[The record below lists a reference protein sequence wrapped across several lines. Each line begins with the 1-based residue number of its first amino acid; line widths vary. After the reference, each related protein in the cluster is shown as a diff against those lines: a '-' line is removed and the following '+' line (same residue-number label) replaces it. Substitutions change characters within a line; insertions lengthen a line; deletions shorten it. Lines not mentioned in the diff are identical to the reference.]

1 MARFF
6 DLRPGELRPTAAA
19 FATLL
24 VTTAGRTLLETA
36 RDALFL
42 SKLPAT
48 HLPVVYVAI
57 AATGLLMSRLT
68 ARSKKT
74 TPLPIALLISAAIT
88 VAFFLS
94 SQNRSTLFLYA
105 LYLWS
110 GVF

>member
-1 MARFF
+1 
-6 DLRPGELRPTAAA
+6 AA

-24 VTTAGRTLLETA
+24 VTTAGHTMLETA

-48 HLPVVYVAI
+48 HLPIVYVAI

-68 ARSKKT
+68 ARSKKA
-74 TPLPIALLISAAIT
+74 TPLPIALVVSAAIT
-88 VAFFLS
+88 GGFFLL
-94 SQNRSTLFLYA
+94 SQNRSTAFLYA

-110 GVF
+110 GVFGSWVVV